1 MLRRSV
7 QPVTSIQ
14 PAGRSAAG
22 ERSGARRAAA
32 PRLAQVAWIL
42 LAPWAALAAALAGLV
57 FVVLLPICGI
67 ASLAEGFGS
76 VCWRAARDAAFPRDR
91 GIVSHD

>member
-7 QPVTSIQ
+7 QPVTSTD
-14 PAGRSAAG
+14 PAGG
-22 ERSGARRAAA
+22 RSGARRSVA
-32 PRLAQVAWIL
+32 RRFAQVGWIL

-67 ASLAEGFGS
+67 ASLAEGFS
-76 VCWRAARDAAFPRDR
+76 CACWRAARDAAFPRDR
-91 GIVSHD
+91 GMVSHD